1 MVSFVAFPRTF
12 PHKGTRKG
20 QVKVIESLFFICFLS
35 STDKKTHIN
44 SEIMGSVV
52 VGWGFTDI
60 LPSNM
65 TLWGFVLALNYCCK
79 FSLTLGWFLLGIGV
93 FFFLIMRNALRKK
106 CWRVLVE
113 CPIHIYSEVCVT
125 YTRYWGL
132 LKW

>member
-20 QVKVIESLFFICFLS
+20 HAKVIESLFFICFLS
-35 STDKKTHIN
+35 LTDKKTHIN

-52 VGWGFTDI
+52 VRWGFTDI

-65 TLWGFVLALNYCCK
+65 TLWGFVLALNYYCK
-79 FSLTLGWFLLGIGV
+79 FSLTLGWFLLGIDVV
-93 FFFLIMRNALRKK
+93 FKIIRNALRKN

-113 CPIHIYSEVCVT
+113 CTIHIYSEVCVRFIEV
-125 YTRYWGL
+125 Y
-132 LKW
+132 